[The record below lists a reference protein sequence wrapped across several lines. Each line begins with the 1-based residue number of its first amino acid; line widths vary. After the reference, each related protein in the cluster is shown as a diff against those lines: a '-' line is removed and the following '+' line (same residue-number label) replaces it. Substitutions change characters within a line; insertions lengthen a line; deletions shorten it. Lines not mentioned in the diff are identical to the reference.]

1 MMWIIINQA
10 QKKEENSMTVKKR
23 ANNMTPLY
31 RTYSLLDKG
40 NPNPITNVVGPSE
53 EMIEF
58 AKHTVDDNEK

>member
-1 MMWIIINQA
+1 
-10 QKKEENSMTVKKR
+10 MTVKKR